1 MKKWKSI
8 LAAAATLACAGVP
21 LRAAATAPAATSFT
35 VPNSGIDVRRVYAI
49 YGGKDAYIA
58 SAFATRNVLF
68 GAISKEG
75 VKDVKIALS
84 EKVYFAL
91 GKTQNPSNYNTVWR

>member
-8 LAAAATLACAGVP
+8 LAAAAALVCAGVP
-21 LRAAATAPAATSFT
+21 LRAAATSFI

-91 GKTQNPSNYNTVWR
+91 GKPQNPSNYNTVWR